1 MVQKQTLFIV
11 FVLSLVTYL
20 ILSQQ
25 VVEVSDAL
33 LLASERNLPICTAQQ
48 SSLSSTNELCVPM
61 QAQPA
66 KNFTVSV
73 RPMSPVAAT
82 YSANTA
88 LHTPAAASLGSYGG
102 GLFAT
107 VATGVGQ
114 VSQMKASYKVAASPR
129 LMKVARRSATVN
141 LPQMPST
148 VAAPKPVYTAP
159 TKATVIQPLSLGY
172 ASASQYISAAP
183 AVHRAPGNGVD
194 NALNNWLIYGSG
206 SGALVSGDASTGY
219 YYDMATLQELFNQM
233 QANGDMPG
241 MTWEQF
247 LDWFNNGSQNR
258 HFAPMGD
265 ACWMLAL
272 LALGYGVLVY
282 RKHKRQTM
290 ITE

>member
-1 MVQKQTLFIV
+1 MVQKQTFFIV
-11 FVLSLVTYL
+11 FVLSLVLVLTFSQHLIDTYEDT
-20 ILSQQ
+20 SCRS
-25 VVEVSDAL
+25 VEYF
-33 LLASERNLPICTAQQ
+33 SEGAAYAPVCVHTA
-48 SSLSSTNELCVPM
+48 
-61 QAQPA
+61 
-66 KNFTVSV
+66 TVSCV
-73 RPMSPVAAT
+73 HTLSTPALT
-82 YSANTA
+82 YSTLQVSTPCVAVSPHGGHTLTA
-88 LHTPAAASLGSYGG
+88 AVSSAMVGSYGG
-102 GLFAT
+102 GSVATYQST
-107 VATGVGQ
+107 VAG
-114 VSQMKASYKVAASPR
+114 
-129 LMKVARRSATVN
+129 RRSATVN
-141 LPQMPST
+141 LPQMQST
-148 VAAPKPVYTAP
+148 VAAQKPVYTAP
-159 TKATVIQPLSLGY
+159 AKAGDMLRMQRQRMRDATVIQPLSLGY

-219 YYDMATLQELFNQM
+219 YYDMAKLQELFNQM

-258 HFAPMGD
+258 HFAPVGD

-272 LALGYGVLVY
+272 LALGYGVFVQ